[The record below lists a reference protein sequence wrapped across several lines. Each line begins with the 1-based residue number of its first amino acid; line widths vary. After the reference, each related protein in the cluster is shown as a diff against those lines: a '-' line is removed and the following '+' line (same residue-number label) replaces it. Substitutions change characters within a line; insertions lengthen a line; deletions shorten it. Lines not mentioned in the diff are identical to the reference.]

1 MDLAPTAPIALPET
15 VRSRYFT
22 VRFARWLGRTAARML
37 RWLRR
42 HFIKITLWTA
52 TLITLAWQY
61 ENWHGPRAL
70 TEQRRLWVEEY
81 GEMKW
86 DDFTPPRVPDAEN
99 FFAAP
104 VFETF
109 VMPGTPSFPK
119 DSRYIKAHEAAQAM
133 PHARFLHM
141 KFPELKMCEGLV
153 PDKTT
158 APGLKTLDVA
168 AWAAEQRKAG
178 KAPDTTGTSD
188 AAWLH
193 ASMPEDETVSGFVAA
208 LSRPRAALLPHTADR
223 WAIGKELKDPA
234 AIPLPEFRQ
243 CFQVVTK
250 LSLRARA
257 AARAGD
263 AVTARN
269 LTEVIS
275 RLQTGFATSS
285 SLVGHL
291 VAAALEGPL
300 LDAVSEGVAVKC
312 WQDADLSLLA
322 ASLEKVDEEKPL
334 FNALNLE
341 GFGLH
346 MWPREDIVVWLRD
359 VYGSSRDWQ
368 SGSPEFRMEAAIGW
382 ISWNGPAGWT
392 SANLSNHLLWWR
404 MLMIP
409 NGPGDDL
416 LALSKKL
423 SSGLRAIQEISKTTV
438 SPRDILA
445 RMALPNMSGIAQNAL
460 QLQTR
465 RRQMLLA
472 IAAERFA
479 LARGNY
485 PATAAELVPDFLPAI
500 PSDPSKPGSPLR
512 YESGTPGE
520 RYRLVSEAK
529 DSTMAMPVAL
539 P

>member
-22 VRFARWLGRTAARML
+22 VRFARWLGRTAARMF

-109 VMPGTPSFPK
+109 VLPGTPNFPK

-141 KFPELKMCEGLV
+141 KFPELKMCEGFV
-153 PDKTT
+153 PDKTS

-178 KAPDTTGTSD
+178 KAPATAGASD

-208 LSRPRAALLPHTADR
+208 LSRPRSALLPHTADR

-234 AIPLPEFRQ
+234 AIPLPAFSQ
-243 CFQVVTK
+243 CLQVVTK

-269 LTEVIS
+269 LTEIIS

-285 SLVGHL
+285 SMVGHL
-291 VAAALEGPL
+291 VAAAMEGPL

-346 MWPREDIVVWLRD
+346 MWPREDVVVWLQEAFGRSFRLNKFLAD
-359 VYGSSRDWQ
+359 PSSIFLYG
-368 SGSPEFRMEAAIGW
+368 PV
-382 ISWNGPAGWT
+382 GWT
-392 SANLSNHLLWWR
+392 SANLANHLLWWR

-423 SSGLRAIQEISKTTV
+423 SSGQQAIQEMYKATA

-445 RMALPNMSGIAQNAL
+445 RMALPAMSNIAESAL
-460 QLQTR
+460 HLQTR
-465 RRQMLLA
+465 RRQLLLA

-500 PSDPSKPGSPLR
+500 PSDPSKPGNPLR